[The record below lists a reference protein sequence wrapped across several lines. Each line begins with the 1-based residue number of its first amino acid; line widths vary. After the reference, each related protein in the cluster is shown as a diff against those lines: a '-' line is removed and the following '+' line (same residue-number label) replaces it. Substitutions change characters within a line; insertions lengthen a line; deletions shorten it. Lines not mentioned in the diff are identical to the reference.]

1 MSDDDR
7 ALVNRCRHFG
17 TPTYTKAANR
27 IEELLSRLLDDELL
41 TIATINEAAQLIQ
54 HQAAEIEALR
64 KIIRRQSGDTD

>member
-1 MSDDDR
+1 MTNHS
-7 ALVNRCRHFG
+7 ALI
-17 TPTYTKAANR
+17 A
-27 IEELLSRLLDDELL
+27 RLLDDELL